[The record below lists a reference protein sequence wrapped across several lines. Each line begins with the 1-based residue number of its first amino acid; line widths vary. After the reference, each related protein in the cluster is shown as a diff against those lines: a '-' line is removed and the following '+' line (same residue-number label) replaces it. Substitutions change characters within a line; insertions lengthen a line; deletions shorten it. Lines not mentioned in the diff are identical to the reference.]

1 MKKTRRILIKSA
13 NEVVVDEVPV
23 PTPGPGQ
30 VMLKIAYSG
39 ICGSDL
45 HAYQGKHPFIDL
57 PATPGHEFS
66 GYIEAV
72 GEGVT
77 GFTKGQRV
85 TVEPSLVCGKCY
97 LCKTGRYNICE
108 SLRVMGCQGDGAMAD
123 YFVVPADKV
132 VAIPDNLSLKHA
144 ALVEP
149 MAVGVHAVRRSKIQV
164 GSNVVILGAGTIG
177 LGILQVAKMAGAKRI
192 VVTDLID
199 DRLELAKQL
208 GATRVINPKKEDPV
222 KTLLTEKPY
231 EGWDVIFEAVGIE
244 TTIRQALDIV
254 RKGGQ
259 VVVVGVFGDETKV
272 IMGNVQDRETEI
284 IGTLMY
290 LRRDFSDAVDYI
302 ASGQV
307 QVEPLITSIFPL
319 DDVAKAFQTAMD
331 GQHQLKVLF
340 EIHP

>member
-1 MKKTRRILIKSA
+1 
-13 NEVVVDEVPV
+13 
-23 PTPGPGQ
+23 
-30 VMLKIAYSG
+30 MLKIAYSG